1 MLLYKSG
8 LKQVLNCDKID
19 CVEQFDFSKNT
30 TYGLGG
36 CAVKGYFPENLL
48 QARYIFDKLSQSGS
62 GFEIIGNGSNVL
74 TSDSGISCSVI
85 STKHLKGIVRLS
97 DTKLL
102 CLAGTTVSELLAYCK
117 KHALSG
123 LEFMC
128 GIPATIGGAA
138 YMNAGVSGKAIGDN
152 VVLVRAYNGKDIK
165 FNREN
170 CNFGYRRSTMR
181 DINALIL
188 SIILNVRPS
197 TAEKIEE
204 EILYFKS
211 RRSHLPKGKSC
222 GCVFK
227 NPENVSAG
235 YLIEAAGLKGFRYG
249 GAVVSPLHANFILN
263 DGGTASDV
271 RTVIETVKNKVLQKF
286 GILLKEEVVYIGEFN
301 DFNG

>member
-8 LKQVLNCDKID
+8 LKQSLNCVTE
-19 CVEQFDFSKNT
+19 CVEGFNFSKNT

-36 CAVKGYFPENLL
+36 CAVNGYFPKNLL
-48 QARYIFDKLSQSGS
+48 QARYIFDKLSQSTD
-62 GFEIIGNGSNVL
+62 GFEIIGNGSNIL
-74 TSDSGISCSVI
+74 TDDGGINRSVI
-85 STKHLKGIVRLS
+85 STKRLKGIVRLN

-102 CLAGTTVSELLAYCK
+102 CLAGTTVAELLAYCK
-117 KHALSG
+117 KHALGG
-123 LEFMC
+123 LEFMY

-138 YMNAGVSGKAIGDN
+138 YMNAGISGKAIGDK
-152 VVLVRAYNGKDIK
+152 VVLVRAYNGKDLK
-165 FNREN
+165 FTCEI

-188 SIILNVRPS
+188 SIILNVQPS
-197 TAEKIEE
+197 SAQKIEE
-204 EILYFKS
+204 EILYYKS

-249 GAVVSPLHANFILN
+249 GAIVSPLHANFIIN

-271 RTVIETVKNKVLQKF
+271 KAVIEAVKNTVLQKF
-286 GILLKEEVVYIGEFN
+286 GILLKEEVVYIGDFN